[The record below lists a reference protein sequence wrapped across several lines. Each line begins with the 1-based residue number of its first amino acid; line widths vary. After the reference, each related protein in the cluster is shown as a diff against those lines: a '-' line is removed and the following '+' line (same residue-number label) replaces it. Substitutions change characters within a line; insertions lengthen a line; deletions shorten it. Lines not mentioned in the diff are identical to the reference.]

1 MYNIFCILKCLDSA
15 VLLNAATSFLD
26 ASPIYN
32 SVSCEA
38 STVKVTKS
46 QSGHL
51 KKTPCSRFVYII
63 YKQKYAYI
71 F

>member
-1 MYNIFCILKCLDSA
+1 MYTFCILKCIDNA
-15 VLLNAATSFLD
+15 VFLNAATSFLD

-51 KKTPCSRFVYII
+51 KKTPCSRFVCINF
-63 YKQKYAYI
+63 YKKYAYV